1 MSTQITNLNSKS
13 TPAKRTNGKQ
23 PAKDAKP
30 TPAVEKSKPIEIPV
44 CPKNSFKF
52 RESCSNR
59 YLVRLPLSVTL
70 SQAENKAFMEQC
82 LMIKSREF
90 TSFDEVFCVGHEAG
104 WATEWMVVYAE
115 PGVLNLAYQR
125 SHTFEQRQTVDPHS
139 RQASST
145 ELPSVSTAPNQ

>member
-1 MSTQITNLNSKS
+1 MSTQITNLKS

-23 PAKDAKP
+23 PAKDA
-30 TPAVEKSKPIEIPV
+30 VEAKKPIEIPV
-44 CPKNSFKF
+44 CSKNSFKF

-70 SQAENKAFMEQC
+70 SQAENKAFMEKC
-82 LMIKSREF
+82 LMLKSKEF
-90 TSFDEVFCVGHEAG
+90 TSFDEIFCVGHEAG
-104 WATEWMVVYAE
+104 WATEWMVVDAE
-115 PGVLNLAYQR
+115 PGVLNIAYQR